1 MNIKPIKTELDY
13 ENALSRLEVIFDAD
27 KDTPEGDELEI
38 LSILIEKFE
47 DEHYPID
54 LPDPI
59 EAIKFRMEQ
68 MGYNQVDLAKVVGLK
83 SRASEILNKKRK
95 LSEKREQMLK
105 AVFADE
111 PRIEVIA
118 YEGLTVEFCKKIGA
132 GYMIRGIRTVSDFE
146 YEKAI
151 AQMNHALEP
160 EIESIFIVS
169 KPGYSSIS
177 STIVREIL
185 KYNGDVS
192 QFIPKEALA
201 FL

>member
-1 MNIKPIKTELDY
+1 MKIALFPGSFDPVTKAHVDILKRSICLFDKVYIGIGVNSTKKPLI
-13 ENALSRLEVIFDAD
+13 
-27 KDTPEGDELEI
+27 TPE
-38 LSILIEKFE
+38 
-47 DEHYPID
+47 
-54 LPDPI
+54 
-59 EAIKFRMEQ
+59 
-68 MGYNQVDLAKVVGLK
+68 
-83 SRASEILNKKRK
+83 KRG
-95 LSEKREQMLK
+95 QMLK

-111 PRIEVIA
+111 PRVEVVA
-118 YEGLTVEFCKKIGA
+118 YEGLTVAFCKQIGA

-151 AQMNHALEP
+151 AQMNNAMEP

-185 KYNGDVS
+185 KYKGDVS
-192 QFIPKEALA
+192 QFIPKEALP